1 MRNPAVPL
9 VLLAPLM
16 LVSAASRLSASGETA
31 QATEKKVEKKVAVAS
46 PEEQTV
52 VVDGKKQIVVDGD
65 RVVVLNDE
73 DPNAD
78 VDPVIVGDLPDFEGD
93 DLPRVVRFHGRRS
106 GGYLGVRSIEMTPEL
121 RQHFGAPRDAGV
133 LVGAVEPESPAA
145 KAGIQVG
152 DIVTAVDG
160 EEVGSTRDLSRSV
173 RRHKDGDAVKV
184 DLLRDRS
191 KKTLTVTIQEVRGKG
206 DEREIRIGEF
216 GRGPNG
222 FAWKDWEH
230 AWKDWDEGDF
240 ATPPLPP
247 VPPVP
252 NGSRWNGL
260 EDRMNS
266 LERRLREL
274 EGRLPTPPRSGNQ

>member
-1 MRNPAVPL
+1 MRHPALPL

-16 LVSAASRLSASGETA
+16 LMSAASRLSASGEPTP
-31 QATEKKVEKKVAVAS
+31 TPEKKTVEKKVVVAS
-46 PEEQTV
+46 PASPE
-52 VVDGKKQIVVDGD
+52 KQIVVDGH

-73 DPNAD
+73 DPNVD
-78 VDPVIVGDLPDFEGD
+78 VDPVIVGDLPDFDGD
-93 DLPRVVRFHGRRS
+93 DLPRVVRFHGRRA

-121 RQHFGAPRDAGV
+121 RQHFGAPKDTGV
-133 LVGAVEPESPAA
+133 MVGTVEPESPAA

-160 EEVGSTRDLSRSV
+160 DEVGSTRDLSRSV

-184 DLLRDRS
+184 DLLRDRA

-216 GRGPNG
+216 GHGPNG

-230 AWKDWDEGDF
+230 AWRDWDHGDF
-240 ATPPLPP
+240 ATPAVPP

-252 NGSRWNGL
+252 PLPPGSRWNGL

-266 LERRLREL
+266 LEQRLKDL
-274 EGRLPTPPRSGNQ
+274 EGRLPTPPAH